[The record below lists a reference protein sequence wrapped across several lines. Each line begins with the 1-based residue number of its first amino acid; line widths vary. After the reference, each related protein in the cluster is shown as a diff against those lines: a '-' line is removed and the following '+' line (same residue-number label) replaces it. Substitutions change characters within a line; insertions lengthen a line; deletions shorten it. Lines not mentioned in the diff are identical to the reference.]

1 MSHNTG
7 TVMKIL
13 SIFESGLFIKILS
26 VFISGLWLAG
36 LILANIYI
44 IIFAIILLGAEGIV
58 LYINRDNL
66 KEIFQGDSKVIVED
80 ERTQLINEKAATMT
94 LGILIA
100 VIIYAGIII
109 VALRNIYLELLPSG
123 YMLFI
128 IGIFSFI
135 LYFLSRFYY
144 TRKY

>member
-1 MSHNTG
+1 MSPKSG
-7 TVMKIL
+7 TVIKIL

-26 VFISGLWLAG
+26 VFISGLWIAG

-44 IIFAIILLGAEGIV
+44 IILAIVLLIALGIV
-58 LYINRDNL
+58 LYLHRDNL
-66 KEIFQGDSKVIVED
+66 KEIFQGDSTVIVED

-109 VALRNIYLELLPSG
+109 VALRNSYPHLLQAG
-123 YMLFI
+123 YIMFAVA
-128 IGIFSFI
+128 FFCFI
-135 LYFLSRFYY
+135 LYFGSRAYY
-144 TRKY
+144 SRKY